1 MNLPFQRVYL
11 LPPLPYMW
19 QLPAQERIEQSNKM
33 LPSRLPHRGWE
44 SKGQGASGGNKLI
57 CLPWPCS
64 HAPHSWAGWK
74 EPVKVASPGRG
85 ALRQTDALSVK
96 RSFQKPSSRPAWGR
110 ANRAGTILPASCLQG
125 GSPSYWIL
133 TSPSYS
139 PLPQLVLFGYMIFL
153 GFPLSHWRATENRK
167 WKL

>member
-1 MNLPFQRVYL
+1 MNLPFQGVYL
-11 LPPLPYMW
+11 LPPLPDMW

-64 HAPHSWAGWK
+64 HAPHSWGGWE
-74 EPVKVASPGRG
+74 EPVKAASPGRG

-96 RSFQKPSSRPAWGR
+96 RNFQKPSSRPAWGR
-110 ANRAGTILPASCLQG
+110 ANRAGTIPASLLPPRRQ
-125 GSPSYWIL
+125 
-133 TSPSYS
+133 
-139 PLPQLVLFGYMIFL
+139 PQLLDFNFTFL
-153 GFPLSHWRATENRK
+153 LSPATVSFIWVHDFSWISSITLTCNRK
-167 WKL
+167 